1 MTGVQTCAL
10 PICHRSIR
18 AYTGQSITTEQLD
31 AILAAAQQAPS
42 SSFLQA
48 VTIIRIT
55 DKALREK
62 IMLLAAEQPYITA
75 AAEFLLFCADFH
87 RHQQLVPEAKT
98 GFVEQLLIGATDAAM
113 MGQNALVTAESLG
126 LGGVY
131 IGAVRNHPAEIGDLL
146 GLPDL
151 VIPLFGLC
159 LGYPAQDP
167 QLKPRLPRAL
177 VVHENQY
184 QPLNKA
190 LVEQYDNEMRAYYAA
205 RTSNNKD
212 QGWTSQI
219 RGILSKEARP
229 FMLDYLQQ
237 KGFCKK

>member
-1 MTGVQTCAL
+1 MKSVAELIKG
-10 PICHRSIR
+10 HRSIR
-18 AYTGQSITTEQLD
+18 AYTEQPISAEHLD
-31 AILAAAQQAPS
+31 TILAAAQQAPS

-55 DKALREK
+55 DKVLREQ
-62 IMLLAAEQPYITA
+62 IMHLAAEQPYITA
-75 AAEFLLFCADFH
+75 AAEFLLFCADFN

-98 GFVEQLLIGATDAAM
+98 GFVEQLMIGATDAAM

-131 IGAVRNHPAEIGDLL
+131 IGAVRNHPAEIGELL
-146 GLPDL
+146 GLPEL

-159 LGYPAQDP
+159 LGYPAQEP

-177 VVHENQY
+177 VVYENQY
-184 QPLNKA
+184 QPVNKE
-190 LVEQYDNEMRAYYAA
+190 LVEQYDQDMQAYYAS
-205 RTSNNKD
+205 RSSNNKE

-219 RGILSKEARP
+219 RMILSKEARP
-229 FMLDYLQQ
+229 FMLEYLQKQ
-237 KGFCKK
+237 GFCKK